1 MTEIIYLEMIKGN
14 LVELVPGGIQN
25 DQQDHCA
32 KVEMTLLSATNWQAG
47 TGAARSFSKMNCLSL
62 GTGSMLY
69 CPPPTNFFVSVFV
82 HLHQSHIS
90 L

>member
-62 GTGSMLY
+62 GTGSTLY
-69 CPPPTNFFVSVFV
+69 CPPPTK
-82 HLHQSHIS
+82 
-90 L
+90 